1 MSSSDVFDE
10 REGCFE
16 LRDRRFE
23 SLVPRADG
31 RPGLEIGEGE
41 DREMYEDGTVCSSC
55 SKLFRELLTGGED
68 AEERDEHLEKS

>member
-1 MSSSDVFDE
+1 MSSSDVLDE
-10 REGCFE
+10 CEGCFVLE
-16 LRDRRFE
+16 DCRFE
-23 SLVPRADG
+23 SLVSRANG

-55 SKLFRELLTGGED
+55 SKLFRDLLAGGED